1 MNLCMQDGRWWLRG
15 GERVNERYGPL
26 LSVNILGDQS
36 ACIKSQVGRCMNFH
50 ATQGR
55 NEVN

>member
-1 MNLCMQDGRWWLRG
+1 MVWLRG

-36 ACIKSQVGRCMNFH
+36 ARIKSQVGRCMNFH

>member
-1 MNLCMQDGRWWLRG
+1 MQDGRWWLRG

-36 ACIKSQVGRCMNFH
+36 ARIKSQVGRCMNFH
-50 ATQGR
+50 ATQSR
-55 NEVN
+55 KEVN